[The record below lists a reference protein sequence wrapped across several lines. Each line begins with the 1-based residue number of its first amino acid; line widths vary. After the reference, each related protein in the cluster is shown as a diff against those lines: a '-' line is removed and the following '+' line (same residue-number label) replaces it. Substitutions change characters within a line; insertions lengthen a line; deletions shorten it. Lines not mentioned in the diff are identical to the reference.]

1 MSSASILQSALV
13 PLGPAPLPSVLVN
26 QRLLRFG
33 TFQVAVIQHTKTLT
47 SKLRIMG
54 RTQFYHQCT
63 SRIKDSKAQVPQ
75 AKPQTQPS
83 KTLIH
88 VPMIGEHQRPT
99 IGLKPCSSL
108 QRYAGPSSR
117 LVRRPQKAVCRVLA
131 GEGRNSRGGSR
142 RKIHG
147 SSITAVF
154 DKDASPL
161 DFSREAQS
169 VCCASP
175 LWCLSQI
182 DAVAHSAKLQR
193 TFHIHGDLGSRQTEP
208 NIRGH
213 HLQCHHQRT
222 GESGR
227 LATSSF
233 ADDPLSVRLRRHVGS
248 FKVTWTDDAC
258 LKSAGT
264 GCAEVEQVFNMRHL
278 GFRENASPHSC
289 MYLVRMHPFS
299 NVNAP
304 APCLLVCHMC
314 VHIALTLNLFVHL

>member
-1 MSSASILQSALV
+1 MASQCLLCRKRAVPDVVSFNSAISAC
-13 PLGPAPLPSVLVN
+13 APWACTASKYACKSK
-26 QRLLRFG
+26 RLLRFG

-147 SSITAVF
+147 SSISAVF

-193 TFHIHGDLGSRQTEP
+193 TFTFMEIWEAVRRSPTSEVITYNAIISALEKAEDWPRAA
-208 NIRGH
+208 
-213 HLQCHHQRT
+213 LQMI
-222 GESGR
+222 
-227 LATSSF
+227 L
-233 ADDPLSVRLRRHVGS
+233 
-248 FKVTWTDDAC
+248 
-258 LKSAGT
+258 
-264 GCAEVEQVFNMRHL
+264 
-278 GFRENASPHSC
+278 
-289 MYLVRMHPFS
+289 
-299 NVNAP
+299 
-304 APCLLVCHMC
+304 
-314 VHIALTLNLFVHL
+314 